1 MSEARVTIGRLA
13 ISLEGL
19 PAATAEH
26 AGATLERSLSDRLA
40 AAAIDPERLR
50 DRDTAALGA
59 IEAPRGV
66 DPAALAALIAERL
79 AAWLASGEER

>member
-13 ISLEGL
+13 ISLDGV
-19 PAATAEH
+19 PAASAEQ
-26 AGATLERSLSDRLA
+26 AGARLERALRDRLA
-40 AAAIDPERLR
+40 AAAIDPAVLGR
-50 DRDTAALGA
+50 RDTASLGTLA
-59 IEAPRGV
+59 APRGA